1 MAAVPGLSSL
11 AEKMNGHGQDDR
23 HLKTVAELAED
34 AREDNAR
41 RSDTGRERGMN
52 GHLDG
57 IDEKAE
63 LRGADEPASPV
74 LPAGDEAF
82 PSLESTLLSTSTA
95 AAETAPQPATSTP
108 AARKTT
114 FSSTT
119 PTTNST
125 SNGSANKGS
134 GKRRRRGTTKN
145 KFSGSD
151 DLLSRQDAEELLSLV
166 QGHLVFFPYDW
177 LIKEELN
184 SNWLYQ
190 VDQVAPLQI
199 YN

>member
-1 MAAVPGLSSL
+1 
-11 AEKMNGHGQDDR
+11 
-23 HLKTVAELAED
+23 
-34 AREDNAR
+34 
-41 RSDTGRERGMN
+41 MN

-63 LRGADEPASPV
+63 LRVEEPASPV
-74 LPAGDEAF
+74 LPAGDEIF
-82 PSLESTLLSTSTA
+82 PSLDSTLLDTSTA
-95 AAETAPQPATSTP
+95 AAETAPQPVTSTP
-108 AARKTT
+108 VPRKTT
-114 FSSTT
+114 FQSTT
-119 PTTNST
+119 PPTNSAT
-125 SNGSANKGS
+125 NGSANKGS

-151 DLLSRQDAEELLSLV
+151 DLLSRQDAEELLGLV

-199 YN
+199 